1 MASGSEPGSAA
12 AELGPPRRLTEA
24 DLATAVP
31 AIARAFA
38 WHEPWGAWVLPD
50 RSSREAI
57 LTALI
62 EADIRER
69 FLVAGECWTIGALA
83 VTLWIPPPREPGAE
97 LLSRRRSDSDYAVFG
112 DRGDGLREAD
122 RRLAALLPDTEH
134 WYLDTIATDPAWRR
148 RGLGA
153 RLLDHDLAVRDAS
166 GHACALDTH
175 TPENVAF
182 YGRRGFEVIATER
195 MPDGGP
201 ELFVMFRPARG

>member
-1 MASGSEPGSAA
+1 MASGSEPGRDPSR
-12 AELGPPRRLTEA
+12 LGPPRPLAES
-24 DLATAVP
+24 DLARAVP

-38 WHEPWGAWVLPD
+38 WYEPWGAWVLPD
-50 RSSREAI
+50 ETRREAI

-69 FLVAGECWTIGALA
+69 FLVAGECWTIGAVA
-83 VTLWIPPPREPGAE
+83 VTLWIPPPGEPGAE
-97 LLSRRRSDSDYAVFG
+97 LLSRRRSDDDYVVYG
-112 DRGDGLREAD
+112 PRGASLREAD
-122 RRLAALLPDTEH
+122 ARLAALLPTEPH

-153 RLLDHDLAVRDAS
+153 RLLDHDLSVRDAR
-166 GHACALDTH
+166 GDACALDTH

-182 YGRRGFEVIATER
+182 YSRRGFEVIASER